1 MAGFSVDTKLFREL
15 GELLVGRDSTALTEL
30 IKNAYDADSTLV
42 QIFAERLREPDHGVI
57 VIDDDGVGM
66 NIDEFSRG
74 FLRIAGRSKIEGDRR
89 SPYFRR
95 RFTGEKGIGRLA
107 AHKLARLLEVVSS
120 HWSGADRDPDEG
132 FPSIDGVDA
141 RIDWDM
147 IEALETL
154 DQVESSEAIRVQG
167 FSSHQRAGTKLTLR
181 RLRRRWTDR
190 DFDRFFNEIATLT
203 PPQPLTA
210 PLENGIVPRPLLFS
224 TPRLRDEGRD
234 SDFEIRF
241 GGELALQ
248 ESDVAAVAESAYW
261 VIEIDCAAD
270 TRKVRVAVEP
280 TSRGR
285 AEYPTAEGFHFD
297 QVMRSDQPL
306 VSFQARILQQEY
318 GAWPN
323 AYRGVR
329 VYYEGFRVLP
339 YGDPRDDWLDL
350 DRDYRSRGRTELARL
365 RRFAE
370 WDFPPGDE
378 RESLSVQG
386 NGAFFGGVFFTRN
399 GARELQMLVN
409 REGFLPNPAFDGVAD
424 LVRLGIDLQVR
435 LRYATTSEIKQA
447 RKSDSERQKQAASQ
461 GGRQDAPSGFL
472 VASLQQDALTTIREA
487 RTALAAGRGG
497 DAAQKLDLIE
507 ERLTSANA
515 IVKEAVSEVTMYRIL
530 ASIGLEHAA
539 FVHEVNSLALTAQS
553 IAAVLEGL
561 AHEAQG
567 TLRQRL
573 RQLVAEIHDLRERLR
588 RNAVYLADMTGV
600 EGRRR
605 RSRQRLRSAI
615 EKITAFFARSIAER
629 GLTILNEVPE
639 KAETP
644 PMFPAEVYAIVSNLL
659 SNAVKF
665 SGRGGRIRASV
676 RDEPGALVF
685 RLENT
690 GARINLR
697 GAERWFEPFRST
709 TTEIDESLGQ
719 GMGLGL
725 TITRSLVDEYGG
737 IIQFVSPSKSYNTAV
752 EVTLPRR

>member
-1 MAGFSVDTKLFREL
+1 LAGFSVDTKLFREL
-15 GELLVGRDSTALTEL
+15 GELLVGRDSTALIEL

-42 QIFAERLREPDHGVI
+42 QIFAERLREPDQGVI

-120 HWSGADRDPDEG
+120 HWSGADRDPVEG

-154 DQVESSEAIRVQG
+154 DQVERSEAIRVQG

-318 GAWPN
+318 GAWPH
-323 AYRGVR
+323 AFRGVR

-339 YGDPRDDWLDL
+339 YGDP
-350 DRDYRSRGRTELARL
+350 
-365 RRFAE
+365 
-370 WDFPPGDE
+370 
-378 RESLSVQG
+378 
-386 NGAFFGGVFFTRN
+386 
-399 GARELQMLVN
+399 
-409 REGFLPNPAFDGVAD
+409 
-424 LVRLGIDLQVR
+424 
-435 LRYATTSEIKQA
+435 ATI
-447 RKSDSERQKQAASQ
+447 
-461 GGRQDAPSGFL
+461 G
-472 VASLQQDALTTIREA
+472 
-487 RTALAAGRGG
+487 
-497 DAAQKLDLIE
+497 
-507 ERLTSANA
+507 LTSTG
-515 IVKEAVSEVTMYRIL
+515 I
-530 ASIGLEHAA
+530 
-539 FVHEVNSLALTAQS
+539 
-553 IAAVLEGL
+553 IA
-561 AHEAQG
+561 
-567 TLRQRL
+567 R
-573 RQLVAEIHDLRERLR
+573 VAE
-588 RNAVYLADMTGV
+588 
-600 EGRRR
+600 
-605 RSRQRLRSAI
+605 
-615 EKITAFFARSIAER
+615 
-629 GLTILNEVPE
+629 
-639 KAETP
+639 
-644 PMFPAEVYAIVSNLL
+644 
-659 SNAVKF
+659 
-665 SGRGGRIRASV
+665 
-676 RDEPGALVF
+676 
-685 RLENT
+685 
-690 GARINLR
+690 
-697 GAERWFEPFRST
+697 
-709 TTEIDESLGQ
+709 
-719 GMGLGL
+719 
-725 TITRSLVDEYGG
+725 
-737 IIQFVSPSKSYNTAV
+737 PS
-752 EVTLPRR
+752 